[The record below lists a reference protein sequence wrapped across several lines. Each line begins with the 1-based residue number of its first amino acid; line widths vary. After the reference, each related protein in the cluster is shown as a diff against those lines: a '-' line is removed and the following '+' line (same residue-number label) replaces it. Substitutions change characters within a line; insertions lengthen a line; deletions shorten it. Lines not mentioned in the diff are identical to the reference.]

1 MKTNVNIFNALN
13 ESFED
18 EMKAKRALK
27 ESKEN
32 KLNEAVFEIDYAP
45 DGKDLS
51 TEEAIINN
59 VKEWLGDLANQ
70 VKIEVKEVEG
80 PAGGWPIV
88 RLSGNREELAD
99 FLYNNYNSGADT
111 LDDILDLYLVK
122 DDIKEA
128 EELNE
133 TEWNLTLD
141 SSIRKA
147 INDEDYDGIIAAFKH
162 YNDEVQKANVD
173 KSIKD
178 AFQDF
183 INDHE
188 LEFADIESLEVDDPE
203 EAIDYLL
210 TDFYDLCD
218 NTGVFIQIGESAE
231 LKENINPNEL
241 TKEQLWKLRKEI
253 RLGSIYIDDYKNSFG
268 IEPQSVCN
276 FFDSFI
282 EDAQQDDDG
291 SFNNRN
297 IKEFD
302 NADELY
308 NYYLSCE
315 NPFGESAELKEN
327 SIDKIKGKLKDIKD
341 KEKENMEVVYDADAD
356 KMIKDYYNHKYDL
369 EELHNKLKNHFG
381 SVSKA
386 SKYLTS
392 RDQAIKK
399 SIKEEAKSQEDKGLN
414 EDETVIL
421 PQTEIEPDY
430 IISDVTVLNQ
440 VGDGDVQAPDIDGLL
455 TLVDESLKAEYG
467 DNWGHINILS
477 SKINENNSFAL
488 VDISTPEIIKQLA
501 EKEIFDA
508 AIGKNLILENKD
520 NLVEF
525 KVNSLNGVT
534 RFSKVTDNPQA
545 VIKEWIETE
554 FLNEAKQAKVE
565 MEEIAKAKEQK
576 EVIEEYIAGRADLK
590 AEIENIKMF
599 IELAKTLKASDE
611 MKPAIQDRMYG
622 FVIEFPANI
631 EVSDKGLSFNGT
643 DELVEIIFGKE
654 WVKEPTED
662 NEVVGLKESEFY
674 TDEAEEIYKLVQNN
688 MTDKERKNIYKKVN
702 KEEIISM
709 EAFWD
714 WFEGLNS
721 DEIVEYFG
729 YLKESSLK
737 ESYSQ
742 FNIGDIEVVFNPETY
757 ECLYSIPSAEVKD
770 KKINLTKIPSVD
782 TPYDT
787 NTIIKSFVET
797 KFGVIPSEE
806 AIKAEKEVPTETLKE
821 PLSTETTEIPVEEAE
836 LPEEPGETEEA
847 EPILDNQPEETLE
860 SQAETGSAV
869 FVKIRPKQV
878 SNLRN
883 IRERLLDGDTP
894 TSSYIVVDT
903 IDLSDEDW
911 DALTSNLNTPQPWLE
926 NIKPIDRKNY
936 SFNVI
941 KVTNAQANYALLI
954 DPLGYNYSRYIA
966 IEE

>member
-173 KSIKD
+173 ESIKD

-231 LKENINPNEL
+231 LKEN
-241 TKEQLWKLRKEI
+241 
-253 RLGSIYIDDYKNSFG
+253 
-268 IEPQSVCN
+268 
-276 FFDSFI
+276 
-282 EDAQQDDDG
+282 
-291 SFNNRN
+291 
-297 IKEFD
+297 
-302 NADELY
+302 
-308 NYYLSCE
+308 
-315 NPFGESAELKEN
+315 

-341 KEKENMEVVYDADAD
+341 KEKENMEVVYDTDAD

-399 SIKEEAKSQEDKGLN
+399 SIKEEAKSKEDKELN

-662 NEVVGLKESEFY
+662 NKIPEV
-674 TDEAEEIYKLVQNN
+674 AE
-688 MTDKERKNIYKKVN
+688 
-702 KEEIISM
+702 
-709 EAFWD
+709 
-714 WFEGLNS
+714 
-721 DEIVEYFG
+721 
-729 YLKESSLK
+729 LK

-806 AIKAEKEVPTETLKE
+806 AIKAEKEVPTENLRE
-821 PLSTETTEIPVEEAE
+821 PLPTETTEIPVEEAE
-836 LPEEPGETEEA
+836 LPEEPGEVEET

-911 DALTSNLNTPQPWLE
+911 DALTSSLNTPQPWLE

>member
-32 KLNEAVFEIDYAP
+32 K
-45 DGKDLS
+45 
-51 TEEAIINN
+51 
-59 VKEWLGDLANQ
+59 
-70 VKIEVKEVEG
+70 
-80 PAGGWPIV
+80 
-88 RLSGNREELAD
+88 
-99 FLYNNYNSGADT
+99 
-111 LDDILDLYLVK
+111 
-122 DDIKEA
+122 
-128 EELNE
+128 LNE

-173 KSIKD
+173 ESIKD

-231 LKENINPNEL
+231 LKEN
-241 TKEQLWKLRKEI
+241 
-253 RLGSIYIDDYKNSFG
+253 
-268 IEPQSVCN
+268 
-276 FFDSFI
+276 
-282 EDAQQDDDG
+282 
-291 SFNNRN
+291 
-297 IKEFD
+297 
-302 NADELY
+302 
-308 NYYLSCE
+308 
-315 NPFGESAELKEN
+315 

-341 KEKENMEVVYDADAD
+341 KEKENMEVVYDTDAD

-399 SIKEEAKSQEDKGLN
+399 SIKEEAKSKEDKELN

-440 VGDGDVQAPDIDGLL
+440 IGDGDVQAPDIDGLL

-565 MEEIAKAKEQK
+565 MEEVAKAKEQK

-662 NEVVGLKESEFY
+662 NKIPEV
-674 TDEAEEIYKLVQNN
+674 AE
-688 MTDKERKNIYKKVN
+688 
-702 KEEIISM
+702 
-709 EAFWD
+709 
-714 WFEGLNS
+714 
-721 DEIVEYFG
+721 
-729 YLKESSLK
+729 LK

-821 PLSTETTEIPVEEAE
+821 PLPTETTEIPVEEAE
-836 LPEEPGETEEA
+836 LPEEPGETAEE

>member
-32 KLNEAVFEIDYAP
+32 KLNE
-45 DGKDLS
+45 
-51 TEEAIINN
+51 
-59 VKEWLGDLANQ
+59 
-70 VKIEVKEVEG
+70 
-80 PAGGWPIV
+80 
-88 RLSGNREELAD
+88 
-99 FLYNNYNSGADT
+99 
-111 LDDILDLYLVK
+111 
-122 DDIKEA
+122 
-128 EELNE
+128 

-162 YNDEVQKANVD
+162 YNEEVQKANVD
-173 KSIKD
+173 ESIKD

-218 NTGVFIQIGESAE
+218 NTGIFIQIGESAE

-253 RLGSIYIDDYKNSFG
+253 MLGSIYIDDYKNSFG

-291 SFNNRN
+291 NFNNRN

-341 KEKENMEVVYDADAD
+341 KEKENMEVVYDTDAD

-399 SIKEEAKSQEDKGLN
+399 SIKEEAKSKEDKELN

-662 NEVVGLKESEFY
+662 NKIPEV
-674 TDEAEEIYKLVQNN
+674 AE
-688 MTDKERKNIYKKVN
+688 
-702 KEEIISM
+702 
-709 EAFWD
+709 
-714 WFEGLNS
+714 
-721 DEIVEYFG
+721 
-729 YLKESSLK
+729 LK

-821 PLSTETTEIPVEEAE
+821 PLPTETIEIPVEEAE
-836 LPEEPGETEEA
+836 LPEEPGEVEET

-911 DALTSNLNTPQPWLE
+911 DALTSSLNTPQPWLE

>member
-32 KLNEAVFEIDYAP
+32 KL
-45 DGKDLS
+45 K
-51 TEEAIINN
+51 
-59 VKEWLGDLANQ
+59 
-70 VKIEVKEVEG
+70 
-80 PAGGWPIV
+80 
-88 RLSGNREELAD
+88 
-99 FLYNNYNSGADT
+99 
-111 LDDILDLYLVK
+111 
-122 DDIKEA
+122 
-128 EELNE
+128 E

-173 KSIKD
+173 ESIKD

-231 LKENINPNEL
+231 LKEN
-241 TKEQLWKLRKEI
+241 
-253 RLGSIYIDDYKNSFG
+253 
-268 IEPQSVCN
+268 
-276 FFDSFI
+276 
-282 EDAQQDDDG
+282 
-291 SFNNRN
+291 
-297 IKEFD
+297 
-302 NADELY
+302 
-308 NYYLSCE
+308 
-315 NPFGESAELKEN
+315 

-341 KEKENMEVVYDADAD
+341 KEKENMEVVYDTDAD

-399 SIKEEAKSQEDKGLN
+399 SIKEEAIKTEKEVPTEDKELN

-440 VGDGDVQAPDIDGLL
+440 IGDGDVQAPDIDGLL

-662 NEVVGLKESEFY
+662 NKIPEV
-674 TDEAEEIYKLVQNN
+674 AE
-688 MTDKERKNIYKKVN
+688 
-702 KEEIISM
+702 
-709 EAFWD
+709 
-714 WFEGLNS
+714 
-721 DEIVEYFG
+721 
-729 YLKESSLK
+729 LK

-806 AIKAEKEVPTETLKE
+806 AIKAEKEVPTEDLRE
-821 PLSTETTEIPVEEAE
+821 PLPTETTEIPVEEAE
-836 LPEEPGETEEA
+836 LPEEPGEVEET

>member
-32 KLNEAVFEIDYAP
+32 K
-45 DGKDLS
+45 
-51 TEEAIINN
+51 
-59 VKEWLGDLANQ
+59 
-70 VKIEVKEVEG
+70 
-80 PAGGWPIV
+80 
-88 RLSGNREELAD
+88 
-99 FLYNNYNSGADT
+99 
-111 LDDILDLYLVK
+111 
-122 DDIKEA
+122 
-128 EELNE
+128 LNE

-173 KSIKD
+173 ESIKD

-203 EAIDYLL
+203 EAVDYLL

-218 NTGVFIQIGESAE
+218 NTGVFIQIGESA
-231 LKENINPNEL
+231 K
-241 TKEQLWKLRKEI
+241 
-253 RLGSIYIDDYKNSFG
+253 
-268 IEPQSVCN
+268 
-276 FFDSFI
+276 
-282 EDAQQDDDG
+282 
-291 SFNNRN
+291 
-297 IKEFD
+297 
-302 NADELY
+302 
-308 NYYLSCE
+308 
-315 NPFGESAELKEN
+315 LKEN

-341 KEKENMEVVYDADAD
+341 KEKENMEVVYDTDAD

-399 SIKEEAKSQEDKGLN
+399 SIKEEAKSKEDKELN

-440 VGDGDVQAPDIDGLL
+440 IGDGDVQAPDIDGLL

-662 NEVVGLKESEFY
+662 NKISEV
-674 TDEAEEIYKLVQNN
+674 AE
-688 MTDKERKNIYKKVN
+688 
-702 KEEIISM
+702 
-709 EAFWD
+709 
-714 WFEGLNS
+714 
-721 DEIVEYFG
+721 
-729 YLKESSLK
+729 LK

-806 AIKAEKEVPTETLKE
+806 AIKAEKEVPTEDLRE
-821 PLSTETTEIPVEEAE
+821 PLPTETTEIPVEEAE
-836 LPEEPGETEEA
+836 LPEEPGEVEET

-911 DALTSNLNTPQPWLE
+911 DALTSSLNTPQPWLE

-954 DPLGYNYSRYIA
+954 DPLGYNYCRYIA

>member
-32 KLNEAVFEIDYAP
+32 KL
-45 DGKDLS
+45 K
-51 TEEAIINN
+51 
-59 VKEWLGDLANQ
+59 
-70 VKIEVKEVEG
+70 
-80 PAGGWPIV
+80 
-88 RLSGNREELAD
+88 
-99 FLYNNYNSGADT
+99 
-111 LDDILDLYLVK
+111 
-122 DDIKEA
+122 
-128 EELNE
+128 E

-173 KSIKD
+173 ESIKD

-231 LKENINPNEL
+231 LKEN
-241 TKEQLWKLRKEI
+241 
-253 RLGSIYIDDYKNSFG
+253 
-268 IEPQSVCN
+268 
-276 FFDSFI
+276 
-282 EDAQQDDDG
+282 
-291 SFNNRN
+291 
-297 IKEFD
+297 
-302 NADELY
+302 
-308 NYYLSCE
+308 
-315 NPFGESAELKEN
+315 

-341 KEKENMEVVYDADAD
+341 KEKENMEVVYDTDAD

-399 SIKEEAKSQEDKGLN
+399 SIKEEAKSKEDKELN

-440 VGDGDVQAPDIDGLL
+440 IGDGDVQAPDIDGLL

-662 NEVVGLKESEFY
+662 NKIPEV
-674 TDEAEEIYKLVQNN
+674 AE
-688 MTDKERKNIYKKVN
+688 
-702 KEEIISM
+702 
-709 EAFWD
+709 
-714 WFEGLNS
+714 
-721 DEIVEYFG
+721 
-729 YLKESSLK
+729 LK

-806 AIKAEKEVPTETLKE
+806 AIKAEKEVPTEDLRE
-821 PLSTETTEIPVEEAE
+821 PLPTETIEIPVEEAE

-847 EPILDNQPEETLE
+847 EPILDNQPEKTLE

-911 DALTSNLNTPQPWLE
+911 DALTSSLNTPQPWLE
-926 NIKPIDRKNY
+926 NVKPIDRKNY

-941 KVTNAQANYALLI
+941 KATNAQANYALLI
-954 DPLGYNYSRYIA
+954 DPLGYSYPRYIA

>member
-32 KLNEAVFEIDYAP
+32 K
-45 DGKDLS
+45 
-51 TEEAIINN
+51 
-59 VKEWLGDLANQ
+59 
-70 VKIEVKEVEG
+70 
-80 PAGGWPIV
+80 
-88 RLSGNREELAD
+88 
-99 FLYNNYNSGADT
+99 
-111 LDDILDLYLVK
+111 
-122 DDIKEA
+122 
-128 EELNE
+128 LNE

-218 NTGVFIQIGESAE
+218 NTGIFIQIGESAE
-231 LKENINPNEL
+231 LKESEKLNENINPNGL

-253 RLGSIYIDDYKNSFG
+253 TLGSIYVDDYKNSFG

-291 SFNNRN
+291 NFNNRN

-308 NYYLSCE
+308 NYYMSCE

-341 KEKENMEVVYDADAD
+341 KEKENIEVVYDTDAD

-399 SIKEEAKSQEDKGLN
+399 SIKEEAKSKEDKGLN

-440 VGDGDVQAPDIDGLL
+440 IGDGDVQAPDIDGLL

-662 NEVVGLKESEFY
+662 NKIPEVTE
-674 TDEAEEIYKLVQNN
+674 
-688 MTDKERKNIYKKVN
+688 
-702 KEEIISM
+702 
-709 EAFWD
+709 
-714 WFEGLNS
+714 
-721 DEIVEYFG
+721 
-729 YLKESSLK
+729 LK

-806 AIKAEKEVPTETLKE
+806 AIKAEKEVPTEDLRE
-821 PLSTETTEIPVEEAE
+821 PLPTETTEIPVEEAE
-836 LPEEPGETEEA
+836 LPEEPGEVEET

-926 NIKPIDRKNY
+926 NVKPIDRKNY

>member
-32 KLNEAVFEIDYAP
+32 KL
-45 DGKDLS
+45 K
-51 TEEAIINN
+51 
-59 VKEWLGDLANQ
+59 
-70 VKIEVKEVEG
+70 
-80 PAGGWPIV
+80 
-88 RLSGNREELAD
+88 
-99 FLYNNYNSGADT
+99 
-111 LDDILDLYLVK
+111 
-122 DDIKEA
+122 
-128 EELNE
+128 E

-173 KSIKD
+173 ESIKD

-188 LEFADIESLEVDDPE
+188 LEFADIESLEVDDSE

-218 NTGVFIQIGESAE
+218 NTGVFIQI
-231 LKENINPNEL
+231 
-241 TKEQLWKLRKEI
+241 
-253 RLGSIYIDDYKNSFG
+253 
-268 IEPQSVCN
+268 
-276 FFDSFI
+276 
-282 EDAQQDDDG
+282 
-291 SFNNRN
+291 
-297 IKEFD
+297 
-302 NADELY
+302 
-308 NYYLSCE
+308 
-315 NPFGESAELKEN
+315 GESAELKEN

-341 KEKENMEVVYDADAD
+341 KEKENMEVVYDTDAD

-399 SIKEEAKSQEDKGLN
+399 SIKEEAKSKEDKELN

-662 NEVVGLKESEFY
+662 NKIPEV
-674 TDEAEEIYKLVQNN
+674 AE
-688 MTDKERKNIYKKVN
+688 
-702 KEEIISM
+702 
-709 EAFWD
+709 
-714 WFEGLNS
+714 
-721 DEIVEYFG
+721 
-729 YLKESSLK
+729 LK

-806 AIKAEKEVPTETLKE
+806 AIKAEKEVPTEDLRE
-821 PLSTETTEIPVEEAE
+821 PLPTETTEIPVEEAE
-836 LPEEPGETEEA
+836 LPEEPGEVEEA

-894 TSSYIVVDT
+894 TSSYIVVDA

-911 DALTSNLNTPQPWLE
+911 DALTSSLNTPQPWLE

-954 DPLGYNYSRYIA
+954 DPLGYSYPRYIA

>member
-32 KLNEAVFEIDYAP
+32 KLNET
-45 DGKDLS
+45 K
-51 TEEAIINN
+51 
-59 VKEWLGDLANQ
+59 
-70 VKIEVKEVEG
+70 
-80 PAGGWPIV
+80 
-88 RLSGNREELAD
+88 
-99 FLYNNYNSGADT
+99 
-111 LDDILDLYLVK
+111 
-122 DDIKEA
+122 
-128 EELNE
+128 
-133 TEWNLTLD
+133 WNLTLD

-218 NTGVFIQIGESAE
+218 NTGIFIQIGESAE

-253 RLGSIYIDDYKNSFG
+253 SLGSIYIDDYKNSFG

-291 SFNNRN
+291 NFNNRN

-302 NADELY
+302 NAEELY
-308 NYYLSCE
+308 NYYMSCE

-341 KEKENMEVVYDADAD
+341 KEKENMEVVYDTDAD

-399 SIKEEAKSQEDKGLN
+399 SIKEEAKSKEDKELN
-414 EDETVIL
+414 EDETIIL
-421 PQTEIEPDY
+421 PQTNIEPDY

-440 VGDGDVQAPDIDGLL
+440 IGDGDVQAPDIDGLL

-662 NEVVGLKESEFY
+662 NKIPEV
-674 TDEAEEIYKLVQNN
+674 AE
-688 MTDKERKNIYKKVN
+688 
-702 KEEIISM
+702 
-709 EAFWD
+709 
-714 WFEGLNS
+714 
-721 DEIVEYFG
+721 
-729 YLKESSLK
+729 LK

-821 PLSTETTEIPVEEAE
+821 PLPTETIEIPVEEAE
-836 LPEEPGETEEA
+836 LPEEPGEVEDI
-847 EPILDNQPEETLE
+847 EPILDNQPEKTLE

>member
-32 KLNEAVFEIDYAP
+32 K
-45 DGKDLS
+45 
-51 TEEAIINN
+51 
-59 VKEWLGDLANQ
+59 
-70 VKIEVKEVEG
+70 
-80 PAGGWPIV
+80 
-88 RLSGNREELAD
+88 
-99 FLYNNYNSGADT
+99 
-111 LDDILDLYLVK
+111 
-122 DDIKEA
+122 
-128 EELNE
+128 LNE

-173 KSIKD
+173 ESIKD

-203 EAIDYLL
+203 EAVDYLL

-218 NTGVFIQIGESAE
+218 NTGVFIQIGESA
-231 LKENINPNEL
+231 K
-241 TKEQLWKLRKEI
+241 
-253 RLGSIYIDDYKNSFG
+253 
-268 IEPQSVCN
+268 
-276 FFDSFI
+276 
-282 EDAQQDDDG
+282 
-291 SFNNRN
+291 
-297 IKEFD
+297 
-302 NADELY
+302 
-308 NYYLSCE
+308 
-315 NPFGESAELKEN
+315 LKEN

-341 KEKENMEVVYDADAD
+341 KEKENMEVVYDTDAD

-399 SIKEEAKSQEDKGLN
+399 SIKEEAKSKEDKELN

-611 MKPAIQDRMYG
+611 MKPAIQNRMYG

-662 NEVVGLKESEFY
+662 NKIPEV
-674 TDEAEEIYKLVQNN
+674 AE
-688 MTDKERKNIYKKVN
+688 
-702 KEEIISM
+702 
-709 EAFWD
+709 
-714 WFEGLNS
+714 
-721 DEIVEYFG
+721 
-729 YLKESSLK
+729 LK

-806 AIKAEKEVPTETLKE
+806 AIKAEKEVPTEDLRE
-821 PLSTETTEIPVEEAE
+821 PLPTETTEIPVEEAE
-836 LPEEPGETEEA
+836 LPEEPGETAEE

-911 DALTSNLNTPQPWLE
+911 DALTSSLNTPQPWLE

-954 DPLGYNYSRYIA
+954 DPLGYSYPRYIA

>member
-32 KLNEAVFEIDYAP
+32 K
-45 DGKDLS
+45 
-51 TEEAIINN
+51 
-59 VKEWLGDLANQ
+59 
-70 VKIEVKEVEG
+70 
-80 PAGGWPIV
+80 
-88 RLSGNREELAD
+88 
-99 FLYNNYNSGADT
+99 
-111 LDDILDLYLVK
+111 
-122 DDIKEA
+122 
-128 EELNE
+128 LNE

-173 KSIKD
+173 ESIKD

-203 EAIDYLL
+203 EAVDYLL

-218 NTGVFIQIGESAE
+218 NTGVFIQIGESA
-231 LKENINPNEL
+231 K
-241 TKEQLWKLRKEI
+241 
-253 RLGSIYIDDYKNSFG
+253 
-268 IEPQSVCN
+268 
-276 FFDSFI
+276 
-282 EDAQQDDDG
+282 
-291 SFNNRN
+291 
-297 IKEFD
+297 
-302 NADELY
+302 
-308 NYYLSCE
+308 
-315 NPFGESAELKEN
+315 LKEN

-341 KEKENMEVVYDADAD
+341 KEKENMEVVYDTDAD

-399 SIKEEAKSQEDKGLN
+399 SIKEEAKSKEDKELN

-565 MEEIAKAKEQK
+565 MEEVAKAKEQK

-611 MKPAIQDRMYG
+611 MKPAIQDRMYS

-662 NEVVGLKESEFY
+662 NKIPEV
-674 TDEAEEIYKLVQNN
+674 AE
-688 MTDKERKNIYKKVN
+688 
-702 KEEIISM
+702 
-709 EAFWD
+709 
-714 WFEGLNS
+714 
-721 DEIVEYFG
+721 
-729 YLKESSLK
+729 LK

-806 AIKAEKEVPTETLKE
+806 AIKAEKEVPTEDLRE
-821 PLSTETTEIPVEEAE
+821 PLPTETTEIPVEEAE
-836 LPEEPGETEEA
+836 LPEEVEDI
-847 EPILDNQPEETLE
+847 EPILDNQPEKTLE

>member
-32 KLNEAVFEIDYAP
+32 KLNET
-45 DGKDLS
+45 K
-51 TEEAIINN
+51 
-59 VKEWLGDLANQ
+59 
-70 VKIEVKEVEG
+70 
-80 PAGGWPIV
+80 
-88 RLSGNREELAD
+88 
-99 FLYNNYNSGADT
+99 
-111 LDDILDLYLVK
+111 
-122 DDIKEA
+122 
-128 EELNE
+128 
-133 TEWNLTLD
+133 WNLTLD

-173 KSIKD
+173 ESIKD

-253 RLGSIYIDDYKNSFG
+253 TLGSIYVDDYKNSFE

-282 EDAQQDDDG
+282 EDAQQDDNG
-291 SFNNRN
+291 NFNNRN

-302 NADELY
+302 NAEELY
-308 NYYLSCE
+308 NYYMSCE

-341 KEKENMEVVYDADAD
+341 KEKENMEVVYDTDAD

-369 EELHNKLKNHFG
+369 EELHDKLKNHFG

-399 SIKEEAKSQEDKGLN
+399 SIKEEAKSKEDKELN

-440 VGDGDVQAPDIDGLL
+440 IGDGDVQAPDIDGLL

-662 NEVVGLKESEFY
+662 NKIPEV
-674 TDEAEEIYKLVQNN
+674 AE
-688 MTDKERKNIYKKVN
+688 
-702 KEEIISM
+702 
-709 EAFWD
+709 
-714 WFEGLNS
+714 
-721 DEIVEYFG
+721 
-729 YLKESSLK
+729 LK

-806 AIKAEKEVPTETLKE
+806 AIKAEKEVPTEDLRE
-821 PLSTETTEIPVEEAE
+821 PLPTETTEIPVEEAE
-836 LPEEPGETEEA
+836 LPEEPGEVEET

-894 TSSYIVVDT
+894 TSSYIVVDA

-911 DALTSNLNTPQPWLE
+911 DALTSSLNTPQPWLE

-954 DPLGYNYSRYIA
+954 DPLGYNYPRYIA

>member
-32 KLNEAVFEIDYAP
+32 KLNE
-45 DGKDLS
+45 
-51 TEEAIINN
+51 
-59 VKEWLGDLANQ
+59 
-70 VKIEVKEVEG
+70 
-80 PAGGWPIV
+80 
-88 RLSGNREELAD
+88 
-99 FLYNNYNSGADT
+99 
-111 LDDILDLYLVK
+111 
-122 DDIKEA
+122 
-128 EELNE
+128 

-147 INDEDYDGIIAAFKH
+147 INDEDYDGIRAAFKD
-162 YNDEVQKANVD
+162 YNEEVQKANVD
-173 KSIKD
+173 ESIKD

-203 EAIDYLL
+203 EAVDYLL

-218 NTGVFIQIGESAE
+218 NTGVFIQIGESA
-231 LKENINPNEL
+231 K
-241 TKEQLWKLRKEI
+241 
-253 RLGSIYIDDYKNSFG
+253 
-268 IEPQSVCN
+268 
-276 FFDSFI
+276 
-282 EDAQQDDDG
+282 
-291 SFNNRN
+291 
-297 IKEFD
+297 
-302 NADELY
+302 
-308 NYYLSCE
+308 
-315 NPFGESAELKEN
+315 LKEN

-341 KEKENMEVVYDADAD
+341 KEKENMEVVYDTDAD

-392 RDQAIKK
+392 RDQDIKK
-399 SIKEEAKSQEDKGLN
+399 SIKEEAKSKEDKELN

-631 EVSDKGLSFNGT
+631 EVSDKGLSFNDT

-662 NEVVGLKESEFY
+662 NKIPEV
-674 TDEAEEIYKLVQNN
+674 AE
-688 MTDKERKNIYKKVN
+688 
-702 KEEIISM
+702 
-709 EAFWD
+709 
-714 WFEGLNS
+714 
-721 DEIVEYFG
+721 
-729 YLKESSLK
+729 LK

-821 PLSTETTEIPVEEAE
+821 PLPTETTEIPVEEAE
-836 LPEEPGETEEA
+836 LPEEPGEVEDI

-954 DPLGYNYSRYIA
+954 DPLGYSYPRYIA

>member
-32 KLNEAVFEIDYAP
+32 KL
-45 DGKDLS
+45 K
-51 TEEAIINN
+51 
-59 VKEWLGDLANQ
+59 
-70 VKIEVKEVEG
+70 
-80 PAGGWPIV
+80 
-88 RLSGNREELAD
+88 
-99 FLYNNYNSGADT
+99 
-111 LDDILDLYLVK
+111 
-122 DDIKEA
+122 
-128 EELNE
+128 E

-173 KSIKD
+173 ESIKD

-188 LEFADIESLEVDDPE
+188 LEFADIESLEVDDSE

-218 NTGVFIQIGESAE
+218 NTGVFIQI
-231 LKENINPNEL
+231 
-241 TKEQLWKLRKEI
+241 
-253 RLGSIYIDDYKNSFG
+253 
-268 IEPQSVCN
+268 
-276 FFDSFI
+276 
-282 EDAQQDDDG
+282 
-291 SFNNRN
+291 
-297 IKEFD
+297 
-302 NADELY
+302 
-308 NYYLSCE
+308 
-315 NPFGESAELKEN
+315 GESAELKEN

-341 KEKENMEVVYDADAD
+341 KEKENMEVVYDTDAD

-399 SIKEEAKSQEDKGLN
+399 SIKEEAKSEEDKELN

-662 NEVVGLKESEFY
+662 NKIPEV
-674 TDEAEEIYKLVQNN
+674 AE
-688 MTDKERKNIYKKVN
+688 
-702 KEEIISM
+702 
-709 EAFWD
+709 
-714 WFEGLNS
+714 
-721 DEIVEYFG
+721 
-729 YLKESSLK
+729 LK

-806 AIKAEKEVPTETLKE
+806 AIKAEKEVPTEDLRE
-821 PLSTETTEIPVEEAE
+821 PLPTETTEIPVEEAE
-836 LPEEPGETEEA
+836 LPEEPGEVEEA

-903 IDLSDEDW
+903 IDLSNEDW

-954 DPLGYNYSRYIA
+954 DPLGYSYPRYIA

>member
-32 KLNEAVFEIDYAP
+32 KL
-45 DGKDLS
+45 K
-51 TEEAIINN
+51 
-59 VKEWLGDLANQ
+59 
-70 VKIEVKEVEG
+70 
-80 PAGGWPIV
+80 
-88 RLSGNREELAD
+88 
-99 FLYNNYNSGADT
+99 
-111 LDDILDLYLVK
+111 
-122 DDIKEA
+122 
-128 EELNE
+128 E

-173 KSIKD
+173 ESIKD

-188 LEFADIESLEVDDPE
+188 LEFADIESLEVDDSE

-231 LKENINPNEL
+231 LKEN
-241 TKEQLWKLRKEI
+241 
-253 RLGSIYIDDYKNSFG
+253 
-268 IEPQSVCN
+268 
-276 FFDSFI
+276 
-282 EDAQQDDDG
+282 
-291 SFNNRN
+291 
-297 IKEFD
+297 
-302 NADELY
+302 
-308 NYYLSCE
+308 
-315 NPFGESAELKEN
+315 
-327 SIDKIKGKLKDIKD
+327 SIDKIKGKLKDIK
-341 KEKENMEVVYDADAD
+341 EKENMEVVYDTDAD

-399 SIKEEAKSQEDKGLN
+399 SIKEEAKSEEDKELN

-662 NEVVGLKESEFY
+662 NKIPEV
-674 TDEAEEIYKLVQNN
+674 AE
-688 MTDKERKNIYKKVN
+688 
-702 KEEIISM
+702 
-709 EAFWD
+709 
-714 WFEGLNS
+714 
-721 DEIVEYFG
+721 
-729 YLKESSLK
+729 LK

-806 AIKAEKEVPTETLKE
+806 AIKAEKEVPTEDLRE
-821 PLSTETTEIPVEEAE
+821 PLPTETTEIPVEEAE
-836 LPEEPGETEEA
+836 LPEEPGEVEEA

-911 DALTSNLNTPQPWLE
+911 DALTSSLNTPQPWLE

-954 DPLGYNYSRYIA
+954 DPLGYSYPRYIA

>member
-1 MKTNVNIFNALN
+1 M
-13 ESFED
+13 
-18 EMKAKRALK
+18 
-27 ESKEN
+27 
-32 KLNEAVFEIDYAP
+32 
-45 DGKDLS
+45 
-51 TEEAIINN
+51 
-59 VKEWLGDLANQ
+59 
-70 VKIEVKEVEG
+70 
-80 PAGGWPIV
+80 
-88 RLSGNREELAD
+88 
-99 FLYNNYNSGADT
+99 
-111 LDDILDLYLVK
+111 
-122 DDIKEA
+122 
-128 EELNE
+128 
-133 TEWNLTLD
+133 
-141 SSIRKA
+141 
-147 INDEDYDGIIAAFKH
+147 
-162 YNDEVQKANVD
+162 
-173 KSIKD
+173 
-178 AFQDF
+178 
-183 INDHE
+183 
-188 LEFADIESLEVDDPE
+188 EVDDPE

-231 LKENINPNEL
+231 LKEN
-241 TKEQLWKLRKEI
+241 
-253 RLGSIYIDDYKNSFG
+253 
-268 IEPQSVCN
+268 
-276 FFDSFI
+276 
-282 EDAQQDDDG
+282 
-291 SFNNRN
+291 
-297 IKEFD
+297 
-302 NADELY
+302 
-308 NYYLSCE
+308 
-315 NPFGESAELKEN
+315 

-341 KEKENMEVVYDADAD
+341 KEKENMEVVYDTDAD

-399 SIKEEAKSQEDKGLN
+399 SIKKEAKSQEDKGLN

-611 MKPAIQDRMYG
+611 MKPAIQNRMYG

-821 PLSTETTEIPVEEAE
+821 PLPTETTEIPVEEAE
-836 LPEEPGETEEA
+836 LPEEPGEVEET

-911 DALTSNLNTPQPWLE
+911 DALTSSLNTPQPWLE

>member
-32 KLNEAVFEIDYAP
+32 KL
-45 DGKDLS
+45 K
-51 TEEAIINN
+51 
-59 VKEWLGDLANQ
+59 
-70 VKIEVKEVEG
+70 
-80 PAGGWPIV
+80 
-88 RLSGNREELAD
+88 
-99 FLYNNYNSGADT
+99 
-111 LDDILDLYLVK
+111 
-122 DDIKEA
+122 
-128 EELNE
+128 E

-173 KSIKD
+173 ESIKD

-188 LEFADIESLEVDDPE
+188 LEFADIESLEVDDSE

-218 NTGVFIQIGESAE
+218 NTGVFIQI
-231 LKENINPNEL
+231 
-241 TKEQLWKLRKEI
+241 
-253 RLGSIYIDDYKNSFG
+253 
-268 IEPQSVCN
+268 
-276 FFDSFI
+276 
-282 EDAQQDDDG
+282 
-291 SFNNRN
+291 
-297 IKEFD
+297 
-302 NADELY
+302 
-308 NYYLSCE
+308 
-315 NPFGESAELKEN
+315 GESAELKEN

-341 KEKENMEVVYDADAD
+341 KEKENMEVVYDTDAD

-399 SIKEEAKSQEDKGLN
+399 SIKEEAKSEEDKELN

-662 NEVVGLKESEFY
+662 NKIPEV
-674 TDEAEEIYKLVQNN
+674 AE
-688 MTDKERKNIYKKVN
+688 
-702 KEEIISM
+702 
-709 EAFWD
+709 
-714 WFEGLNS
+714 
-721 DEIVEYFG
+721 
-729 YLKESSLK
+729 LK

-806 AIKAEKEVPTETLKE
+806 AIKAEKEVPTEDLRE
-821 PLSTETTEIPVEEAE
+821 PLPTETTEIPVEEAE
-836 LPEEPGETEEA
+836 LPEEPGEVEEA

-954 DPLGYNYSRYIA
+954 DPLGYSYPRYIA

>member
-32 KLNEAVFEIDYAP
+32 KL
-45 DGKDLS
+45 K
-51 TEEAIINN
+51 
-59 VKEWLGDLANQ
+59 
-70 VKIEVKEVEG
+70 
-80 PAGGWPIV
+80 
-88 RLSGNREELAD
+88 
-99 FLYNNYNSGADT
+99 
-111 LDDILDLYLVK
+111 
-122 DDIKEA
+122 
-128 EELNE
+128 E

-253 RLGSIYIDDYKNSFG
+253 TLGSIYVDDYKNSFG

-282 EDAQQDDDG
+282 EDAQQDDNG
-291 SFNNRN
+291 NFNNRN

-302 NADELY
+302 NAEELY
-308 NYYLSCE
+308 NYYISCE

-341 KEKENMEVVYDADAD
+341 KEKENMEVVYDTDAD

-399 SIKEEAKSQEDKGLN
+399 SIKEEAKSKEDKELN

-545 VIKEWIETE
+545 IIKEWIETE

-662 NEVVGLKESEFY
+662 NKIPEV
-674 TDEAEEIYKLVQNN
+674 AE
-688 MTDKERKNIYKKVN
+688 
-702 KEEIISM
+702 
-709 EAFWD
+709 
-714 WFEGLNS
+714 
-721 DEIVEYFG
+721 
-729 YLKESSLK
+729 LK

-821 PLSTETTEIPVEEAE
+821 PLPTETTEIPVEEAE
-836 LPEEPGETEEA
+836 LPEEPGEVEET

-954 DPLGYNYSRYIA
+954 DPLGYSYPRYIA

>member
-88 RLSGNREELAD
+88 RLSGNKEELAD

-111 LDDILDLYLVK
+111 LDDILNLYLVK

-173 KSIKD
+173 ESIKD

-203 EAIDYLL
+203 EAVDYLL

-218 NTGVFIQIGESAE
+218 NTGVFIQIGESA
-231 LKENINPNEL
+231 K
-241 TKEQLWKLRKEI
+241 
-253 RLGSIYIDDYKNSFG
+253 
-268 IEPQSVCN
+268 
-276 FFDSFI
+276 
-282 EDAQQDDDG
+282 
-291 SFNNRN
+291 
-297 IKEFD
+297 
-302 NADELY
+302 
-308 NYYLSCE
+308 
-315 NPFGESAELKEN
+315 LKEN

-341 KEKENMEVVYDADAD
+341 KEKENMEVVYDTDAD

-399 SIKEEAKSQEDKGLN
+399 SIKEEAKSKEDKELN

-440 VGDGDVQAPDIDGLL
+440 IGDGDVQAPDIDGLL

-662 NEVVGLKESEFY
+662 NKIPEV
-674 TDEAEEIYKLVQNN
+674 AE
-688 MTDKERKNIYKKVN
+688 
-702 KEEIISM
+702 
-709 EAFWD
+709 
-714 WFEGLNS
+714 
-721 DEIVEYFG
+721 
-729 YLKESSLK
+729 LK

-806 AIKAEKEVPTETLKE
+806 AIKAEKEVPTEDLRE
-821 PLSTETTEIPVEEAE
+821 PLPTETTEIPVEEAE
-836 LPEEPGETEEA
+836 LPEEPGEVEET

-911 DALTSNLNTPQPWLE
+911 DALTSSLNTPQPWLE

>member
-32 KLNEAVFEIDYAP
+32 KLNET
-45 DGKDLS
+45 K
-51 TEEAIINN
+51 
-59 VKEWLGDLANQ
+59 
-70 VKIEVKEVEG
+70 
-80 PAGGWPIV
+80 
-88 RLSGNREELAD
+88 
-99 FLYNNYNSGADT
+99 
-111 LDDILDLYLVK
+111 
-122 DDIKEA
+122 
-128 EELNE
+128 
-133 TEWNLTLD
+133 WNLTLD

-173 KSIKD
+173 ESIKD

-203 EAIDYLL
+203 EAVDYLL

-218 NTGVFIQIGESAE
+218 NTGVFIQIGESA
-231 LKENINPNEL
+231 K
-241 TKEQLWKLRKEI
+241 
-253 RLGSIYIDDYKNSFG
+253 
-268 IEPQSVCN
+268 
-276 FFDSFI
+276 
-282 EDAQQDDDG
+282 
-291 SFNNRN
+291 
-297 IKEFD
+297 
-302 NADELY
+302 
-308 NYYLSCE
+308 
-315 NPFGESAELKEN
+315 LKEN

-341 KEKENMEVVYDADAD
+341 KEKENMEVVYDTDAD

-399 SIKEEAKSQEDKGLN
+399 SIKEEAKSKEDKELN

-565 MEEIAKAKEQK
+565 MEEIAKAKKQK

-662 NEVVGLKESEFY
+662 NKIPEV
-674 TDEAEEIYKLVQNN
+674 AE
-688 MTDKERKNIYKKVN
+688 
-702 KEEIISM
+702 
-709 EAFWD
+709 
-714 WFEGLNS
+714 
-721 DEIVEYFG
+721 
-729 YLKESSLK
+729 LK

-821 PLSTETTEIPVEEAE
+821 PLPTETTEIPVEEAE
-836 LPEEPGETEEA
+836 LPEEPGEVEDI

-911 DALTSNLNTPQPWLE
+911 DALTSSLNTPQPWLE

-954 DPLGYNYSRYIA
+954 DPLGYSYPRYIA